1 MQSIFRFTDLIH
13 FLPVLLLCPLLFR
26 PLFFL
31 SSFLVFLSFLSFHSF
46 LLLLSLPLFFLV
58 QSSHISAVCA
68 SLSPTFLPCLFLS
81 PSTFGNLLY
90 LIGFLFFLIYSSSC
104 FASSTFDIFPLYLLS

>member
-68 SLSPTFLPCLFLS
+68 SLSPTFLPSLSVFLS
-81 PSTFGNLLY
+81 LYIWQLTVFNWISLFPHLFILLFCKFH
-90 LIGFLFFLIYSSSC
+90 I
-104 FASSTFDIFPLYLLS
+104 